1 MAGAI
6 VFSLSVGIALV
17 VDISLRNHTKLLEI
31 VTDDEQCTQLVRH
44 LLETTDSNAVDGAV
58 AGMLCLSIT
67 RPDQTSLM
75 GYNKFPFLRIYSE
88 IDISIASL

>member
-31 VTDDEQCTQLVRH
+31 VTQKILKMDLKRPMKTMRPIKKIPPTGIKLDLV
-44 LLETTDSNAVDGAV
+44 
-58 AGMLCLSIT
+58 
-67 RPDQTSLM
+67 TS
-75 GYNKFPFLRIYSE
+75 
-88 IDISIASL
+88 